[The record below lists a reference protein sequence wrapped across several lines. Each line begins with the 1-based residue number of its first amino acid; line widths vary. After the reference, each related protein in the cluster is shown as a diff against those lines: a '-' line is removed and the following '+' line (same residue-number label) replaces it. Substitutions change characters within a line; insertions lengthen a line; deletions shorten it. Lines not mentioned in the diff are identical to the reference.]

1 MRNSHWTPDKST
13 ETSRYTSGNRM
24 RLDKQGG
31 VSSLPFT
38 SRDPL
43 SDYRSVSPASYRHN
57 LPPPHPGFNSSDRPS
72 YSEMDDMDLLRTV
85 HELKDQL
92 NKMRFSKVTTQNRRF
107 PAGVMDGK
115 FTPFHYDHLAPERE
129 IYADLSRP
137 GRYNLRSNQ
146 AGGCGE
152 QCHVSRPAFSGDAAH
167 YRYQSSCSCLHCC
180 PQDWRYSAQLPSD
193 SMHCKNGHHM
203 VLTDHNHFNISS
215 SPSPQHYTSSELS
228 VRGCETKSD
237 NQRQDEIRRLK
248 LKEKYQ
254 TPKRHLRPVAGG
266 APVVACYHCSELL
279 QLPADF
285 LLFKKRYH
293 QLMCN
298 ACRKIL
304 KFSLEKGTHI
314 VPYLPDAYAPPPSEA
329 DDYNDATSRRNLE
342 PSSYSSSGQHVERI
356 SYSDDYGPSFCRS
369 CSTEGEASVS
379 LPSLDQVGKT
389 SYNRKVSSSG
399 SYEPTEDRKMKS
411 ILREPRKKI
420 KSSLETDESV
430 GSSSLQT
437 VELVGPSSRLPKWRK
452 ATSEIEELQPSSN
465 SPLHRLMGYTSPS
478 QVLNK

>member
-1 MRNSHWTPDKST
+1 
-13 ETSRYTSGNRM
+13 
-24 RLDKQGG
+24 
-31 VSSLPFT
+31 
-38 SRDPL
+38 
-43 SDYRSVSPASYRHN
+43 
-57 LPPPHPGFNSSDRPS
+57 
-72 YSEMDDMDLLRTV
+72 MDDMDLLRTV

-92 NKMRFSKVTTQNRRF
+92 NKMRFSKVTTNRRF

-167 YRYQSSCSCLHCC
+167 YRYQVSCSCLHCC

-203 VLTDHNHFNISS
+203 VHTDHNHFNISS

-329 DDYNDATSRRNLE
+329 DDYNDATSRRNRE

-411 ILREPRKKI
+411 ILREPRKKN

-430 GSSSLQT
+430 GPSSLQT